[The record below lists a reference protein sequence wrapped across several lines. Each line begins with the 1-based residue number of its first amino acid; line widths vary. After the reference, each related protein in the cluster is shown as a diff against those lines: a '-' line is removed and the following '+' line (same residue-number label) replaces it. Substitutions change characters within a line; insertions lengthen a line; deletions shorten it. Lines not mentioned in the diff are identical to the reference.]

1 MAIQI
6 QRAAAARS
14 PGGAPAA
21 PASPEAGAAGLRLG
35 FRPRA
40 TGKDLIYF
48 TSQLSLL
55 LEVGISLTDAVRA
68 LEAQT
73 ANPVLR
79 PVLRAIVADTE
90 AGQPFSAALAR
101 HPQVFDGVFVS
112 MVRAGEAGGYLRDA
126 LERNVEMRE
135 KREALLAH
143 VRATLAYP
151 VVLGI
156 MSLLV
161 VVLVLTSVLPK
172 FMPLF
177 VGKERILPLST
188 RLLMGLS
195 QSLRAHWWVYLLA
208 AGAAAAG
215 AYVFVRSPYG
225 RALRD
230 RLTLT
235 LPLIGPLSNK
245 VLTGQMLRTLGH
257 LLESH
262 VPLTDALTVT
272 RLTVQND
279 IYRRFIDR
287 TEETV
292 RSGGRLALAF
302 RDFSHIPGTVRQM
315 IATAEE
321 AGNLYRVMLRL
332 AKHYDAEIEQ
342 QLKRVASMIE
352 PIALIF
358 LGGIVGLIVAS
369 VILPLFKLAHAIG

>member
-1 MAIQI
+1 
-6 QRAAAARS
+6 
-14 PGGAPAA
+14 
-21 PASPEAGAAGLRLG
+21 
-35 FRPRA
+35 
-40 TGKDLIYF
+40 
-48 TSQLSLL
+48 
-55 LEVGISLTDAVRA
+55 
-68 LEAQT
+68 
-73 ANPVLR
+73 
-79 PVLRAIVADTE
+79 
-90 AGQPFSAALAR
+90 
-101 HPQVFDGVFVS
+101 
-112 MVRAGEAGGYLRDA
+112 
-126 LERNVEMRE
+126 
-135 KREALLAH
+135 
-143 VRATLAYP
+143 
-151 VVLGI
+151 
-156 MSLLV
+156 
-161 VVLVLTSVLPK
+161 
-172 FMPLF
+172 
-177 VGKERILPLST
+177 
-188 RLLMGLS
+188 
-195 QSLRAHWWVYLLA
+195 
-208 AGAAAAG
+208 
-215 AYVFVRSPYG
+215 VRSPYG